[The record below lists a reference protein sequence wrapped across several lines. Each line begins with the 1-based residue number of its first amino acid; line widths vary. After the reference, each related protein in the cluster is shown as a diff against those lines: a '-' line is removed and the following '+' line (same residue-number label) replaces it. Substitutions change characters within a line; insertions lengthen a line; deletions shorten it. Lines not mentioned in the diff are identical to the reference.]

1 MQPHRIHTL
10 SAFFLAAAAL
20 SSMPTARCADSPIDH
35 ASLEVGKG
43 PSVRMLRL
51 GVQSDWEGRR
61 WFEGNGRHLAG
72 YWDLTLARS
81 HGTAFNDVAGAH
93 QFITDAGL
101 TPVLRYAADDGRGW
115 YAEGGIGV
123 HLLSHVYN
131 NDGKH
136 LSTAFQFGDHLGA
149 GYVFANGWDLGIKLQ
164 HFSNAGIKE
173 PNSGV
178 NYVLFKLAMPF

>member
-1 MQPHRIHTL
+1 MPSRRTPTL
-10 SAFFLAAAAL
+10 STLLLAAAAL
-20 SSMPTARCADSPIDH
+20 SGTSTAHSAPIDS
-35 ASLEVGKG
+35 ASIETGSG
-43 PSVRMLRL
+43 PSVRMLRV
-51 GVQSDWEGRR
+51 GVQSNWEGRR

-81 HGTAFNDVAGAH
+81 RGTAFNDVAGAR
-93 QFITDAGL
+93 QFITDVGL

-131 NDGKH
+131 NDGKR
-136 LSTAFQFGDHLGA
+136 LSTAFQFGDHVGA
-149 GYVFANGWDLGIKLQ
+149 GYVFTNGWDLGLKLQ

-178 NYVLFKLAMPF
+178 NYVLLKLAMPF

>member
-1 MQPHRIHTL
+1 ML
-10 SAFFLAAAAL
+10 SRRTPTISSVLLAAAAL
-20 SSMPTARCADSPIDH
+20 SSLSAVQCAAAPIDSI
-35 ASLEVGKG
+35 SLETGSG
-43 PSVRMLRL
+43 PSVRMLRA
-51 GVQSDWEGRR
+51 GVQSGWEGRR

-81 HGTAFNDVAGAH
+81 RGTAFNDMAGAR
-93 QFITDAGL
+93 QFITDIGL
-101 TPVLRYAADDGRGW
+101 APVRRYAADDGRGW

-131 NDGKH
+131 NGGKQ
-136 LSTAFQFGDHLGA
+136 LSTAFQFGDHLGT
-149 GYVFANGWDLGIKLQ
+149 GYVFANGWDLGLKLQ

-178 NYVLFKLAMPF
+178 NYVLVKLAMPF